1 MCHIQLQI
9 PGHAQNVPAT
19 ALVTQGLKIGA
30 FRATQL
36 KATMSTVVDKQPA
49 SHKKCVL
56 IVDDDLELAS
66 IYQHLLETFNYEV
79 STAANGK
86 VALGQIL
93 SRDVDAIICDLR
105 MPELEGDLFYSTIER
120 VKPYLCRRFIFLTGA
135 ADDPKY
141 HSFLSQV
148 RSPVLHKP
156 VHPERLL
163 MELQRLPE
171 M

>member
-1 MCHIQLQI
+1 
-9 PGHAQNVPAT
+9 
-19 ALVTQGLKIGA
+19 
-30 FRATQL
+30 
-36 KATMSTVVDKQPA
+36 MSTVVDRQPVP
-49 SHKKCVL
+49 HKKCVL

-79 STAANGK
+79 RSEANG
-86 VALGQIL
+86 ALALKHLL

-105 MPELEGDLFYSTIER
+105 MPELEGDLFYSAIER
-120 VKPYLCRRFIFLTGA
+120 VKPHLCRRFIFITGV

-148 RSPVLHKP
+148 KSPVLHKP

-163 MELQRLPE
+163 MELQRLSE
-171 M
+171 A